1 MFNRSSIGVVAL
13 AATLSMGSL
22 AQAQGSSKYPDWN
35 GAWAR
40 FAVPGLG
47 GQPSFDQTK
56 PWGRGQ
62 QAPLTAEY
70 QKVLDDSLADQAQG
84 RPGQFFRPRRALHA
98 RRHAADD
105 CRIFS
110 A

>member
-1 MFNRSSIGVVAL
+1 MLNRRSIGAAAL
-13 AATLSMGSL
+13 AAMLSMGCL
-22 AQAQGSSKYPDWN
+22 AAQAQGLSKYPDWN

-40 FAVPGLG
+40 FNVPGLD
-47 GQPSFDQTK
+47 GQPSFDQAK

-84 RPGQFFRPRRALHA
+84 GQGNFFTC
-98 RRHAADD
+98 AACPPA
-105 CRIFS
+105 CR
-110 A
+110 

>member
-1 MFNRSSIGVVAL
+1 MQRADWPKRDVDLVPARAHEIVGDAVHRMGHRFVIIRRTTMFGRSSIGIAAL
-13 AATLSMGSL
+13 AATLSL
-22 AQAQGSSKYPDWN
+22 ATIGVQAQGSKYPDWS
-35 GAWAR
+35 GAWGR

-70 QKVLDDSLADQAQG
+70 
-84 RPGQFFRPRRALHA
+84 
-98 RRHAADD
+98 
-105 CRIFS
+105 
-110 A
+110 